1 MDRYKELAERLK
13 AATGGRETVLTQGIV
28 TKVDGLL
35 CEVKIGGLTVPD
47 VRLRASATE
56 DSGQLLIVP
65 KVGTAVTVGS
75 FTGGLSELVVL
86 AVDHVERIT
95 VNGGQ
100 LGGLVNI
107 GELTAR
113 LNALVDAFNAHT
125 HQGTHGPTSAP
136 LKSAEAFSRGDYEDE
151 KITH

>member
-13 AATGGRETVLTQGIV
+13 AATGGRETVLTPGIV

-47 VRLRASATE
+47 VRLRASETE

-75 FTGGLSELVVL
+75 LTGGLSELVVL

-113 LNALVDAFNAHT
+113 LNAFVDAFNAHT